1 MDNFD
6 KQSASLLN
14 ICHGKLLSC
23 IYGQLYISHGNECIR
38 YTIVMAITC
47 RVMVVLTICELHRG
61 DKFKLL

>member
-14 ICHGKLLSC
+14 VCHGQLLSC
-23 IYGQLYISHGNECIR
+23 IYGQLYISHDNECIK
-38 YTIVMAITC
+38 YTIVMAMIF

-61 DKFKLL
+61 GKFKLL